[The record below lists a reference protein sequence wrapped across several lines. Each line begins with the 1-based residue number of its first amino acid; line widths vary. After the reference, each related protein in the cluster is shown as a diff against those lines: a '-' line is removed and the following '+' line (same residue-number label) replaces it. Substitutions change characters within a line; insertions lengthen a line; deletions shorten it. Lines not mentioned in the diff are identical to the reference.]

1 MIRKAFKMK
10 LYPGFEQE
18 YEKRHNAL
26 WPEMKDMIHEY
37 GGRNYSIYLDK
48 ETLTLFGY
56 IEIEDEAKWNASAE
70 TAICRKWWDY
80 MADIMATNSD
90 NSPVSIDLKQVFHLD
105 EKASCPCM
113 SEKSSAS
120 MIRSGAFFSRLQALE
135 LYEVRKRIPQIARR

>member
-1 MIRKAFKMK
+1 MVRKGFKMK
-10 LYPGFEQE
+10 LYPGMEAE
-18 YEKRHNAL
+18 YEKRHNEL
-26 WPEMKDMIHEY
+26 WPEMQDMIHEY

-90 NSPVSIDLKQVFHLD
+90 NSPVSIDLKPVFHLD
-105 EKASCPCM
+105 
-113 SEKSSAS
+113 
-120 MIRSGAFFSRLQALE
+120 
-135 LYEVRKRIPQIARR
+135 